1 MDCRLPD
8 ITVHYE
14 AFGDG
19 RPLVVL
25 PGWPDDWQVPADYLE
40 PVFRGRPGW
49 RRFYLQRRSQS
60 GDTKRTIVGLL
71 NELQTAADLLKDDCG
86 TRPAQAVRRVHRAF
100 SALRDTALA
109 VRTSSF
115 GMASLAARM
124 EYTTVWPE
132 IERLMAA
139 NGGIALADGVARASE
154 ISELCS
160 DLQNLL
166 AGD

>member
-1 MDCRLPD
+1 MRACTGIDAGDWLSFSGSLVGALAG
-8 ITVHYE
+8 ILA
-14 AFGDG
+14 AF
-19 RPLVVL
+19 LAV
-25 PGWPDDWQVPADYLE
+25 
-40 PVFRGRPGW
+40 
-49 RRFYLQRRSQS
+49 YLQRRSQS